1 MAQFIPHEQISSP
14 ASERTIYDY
23 IKNDERTNDWIVF
36 HSLRIEKHV
45 QHFKCGES
53 DFVIIAPE
61 FGCFVIEVKGG
72 TISLSNREWSSTS
85 DNGETHNICNP
96 FEQAQKTLILFKTT

>member
-1 MAQFIPHEQISSP
+1 MHLLYFLFLKIYLCYPSAFEEDIMAQFIPHEQISSP

-23 IKNDERTNDWIVF
+23 IKKDERTNDWIVF

-61 FGCFVIEVKGG
+61 FG
-72 TISLSNREWSSTS
+72 
-85 DNGETHNICNP
+85 
-96 FEQAQKTLILFKTT
+96 